1 MRGLLAGFLV
11 LLLFGCT
18 EHRVDE
24 SIRDYRDAASKVQ
37 VGDSEET
44 VLALLEPTQKGL
56 PLKTRKAPERY
67 LENNGLREVYY
78 FRSSRTPDGMT
89 TDDEFTPYIFQDRKL
104 VGIGWNTLEKYK
116 HWNGMS
122 SLITSP

>member
-1 MRGLLAGFLV
+1 MRGLLSIFLV
-11 LLLFGCT
+11 LFLFGCT

-24 SIRDYRDAASKVQ
+24 SIKEYRDAALKVQ
-37 VGDSEET
+37 VGDTEET
-44 VLALLEPTQKGL
+44 VLALLEPTQKEL
-56 PLKTRKAPERY
+56 PPKARKEPERY

-89 TDDEFTPYIFQDRKL
+89 TDDEFTPYIFQDKKL
-104 VGIGWNTLEKYK
+104 VGIGWNALEKYK

>member
-1 MRGLLAGFLV
+1 MRGFLAVLLV
-11 LLLFGCT
+11 LFLFGCT

-24 SIRDYRDAASKVQ
+24 SIKKYQDVAPKVQ
-37 VGDSEET
+37 VGDSEEK
-44 VLALLEPTQKGL
+44 VLALLEPTQKGV
-56 PLKTRKAPERY
+56 PDKALKQPEQY

-89 TDDEFTPYIFQDRKL
+89 TDDEFTPYIFQNRKL
-104 VGIGWNTLEKYK
+104 VAIGWNALERFKK
-116 HWNGMS
+116 HDQMG